1 MTSKDIQYF
10 DQAQITIKAGDG
22 GNGIVSFRHEK
33 FIPLGGPSGG
43 DGGRGGSVYLVCD
56 PTQNTLLIFQR
67 KRHYAADAG
76 KPGGS
81 REMSGKSGPDLEIKV
96 PPGTVVRDVKTGGVL
111 GDLTEKG
118 QRLLMAKGGK
128 GGRGNQH
135 FASSRNQAPR
145 TAERGQAGEAC
156 ELTLELKLI
165 ADIGIVGAPNAG
177 KSTYLASVSAAR
189 PKIADYPFTTLTP
202 NLGVADLGNYHTVV
216 LADIPGL
223 IEGAH
228 LGSGLGFAF
237 LRHIQRTRVL
247 IHLLDGL
254 SPNPIAD
261 FSQIL
266 TELSLFD
273 DKLLEKPM
281 IVALN
286 KIDVPDVGEKW
297 PQVKAEIEKRGYEIM
312 AVSAATQLGVRDLL
326 NRAHQLLAEAP
337 PAPVYEVMPVYRPE
351 VDPAA
356 FEIHDEGDGVWRV
369 TGKRIERAADMTI
382 WEYEDSA
389 RRFQQIL
396 EALGIRAALTEAGVK
411 EGDTVI
417 VGEAELEWSD

>member
-1 MTSKDIQYF
+1 MPPKDIQYF
-10 DQAQITIKAGDG
+10 DQAQITIKAGNG
-22 GNGIVSFRHEK
+22 GDGIVAFRHEK

-43 DGGRGGSVYLVCD
+43 DGGRGGSVFLVCD
-56 PTQNTLLIFQR
+56 PTQNTLFVFQR
-67 KRHYAADAG
+67 KRHYAAESG
-76 KPGGS
+76 KPGGAKN
-81 REMSGKSGPDLEIKV
+81 MSGKSGPDLEIKA
-96 PPGTVVRDVKTGGVL
+96 PPGTLVRDGETGDVL

-118 QRLLMAKGGK
+118 QRLLIAKGGR

-145 TAERGQAGEAC
+145 TAERGDPGEART
-156 ELTLELKLI
+156 LKLELKLI

-202 NLGVADLGNYHTVV
+202 NLGVADLGNYNTVV

-247 IHLLDGL
+247 IHILDGL
-254 SPNPIAD
+254 SPDPVAD

-273 DKLLEKPM
+273 EKLMEKPM

-286 KIDVPDVGEKW
+286 KMDVADVGEKW
-297 PQVKAEIEKRGYEIM
+297 PSVKAEIEKRGYEIM
-312 AVSAATQLGVRDLL
+312 AVSAATQMGARDLL
-326 NRAHQLLAEAP
+326 NRASQLLAEAP
-337 PAPVYEVMPVYRPE
+337 PAPVYEAMPVYRPS
-351 VDPAA
+351 VDPDA
-356 FEIHDEGDGVWRV
+356 FKIHDEGRGVWRV
-369 TGKRIERAADMTI
+369 TGKRIERAAEMTI

-389 RRFQQIL
+389 LRFQQLL
-396 EALGIRAALTEAGVK
+396 EVLGIRAALTEAGVK
-411 EGDTVI
+411 EGDTVM
-417 VGEAELEWSD
+417 VGDAELEWSD